1 MLFWFRILGQ
11 IDSTVLEIFL
21 NDVDELDL
29 SKILQVA
36 SDGLN
41 ANLLFLKSMAE
52 FQEEK
57 EYLPIVDIGKCGLHV
72 IHVSLKTRAQKGTD
86 CDIQELL
93 KVMGQFLHEAPV
105 QRALYENISKSLD
118 YPVMFC
124 GHRWVENG
132 DCAARAES
140 LLDGY

>member
-1 MLFWFRILGQ
+1 MLSWFRILGQ

-21 NDVDELDL
+21 NDVDKLDL

-72 IHVSLKTRAQKGTD
+72 IHVSLKTGAQKGTD

-93 KVMGQFLHEAPV
+93 KVMGQFLDEAPV

-118 YPVMFC
+118 YPVKFC
-124 GHRWVENG
+124 GRRWVENG
-132 DCAARAES
+132 DCAARAKS